1 MKNKNDKIIENKVAL
16 SFREYENKKVL
27 FRLFNNKRDKSKS
40 FLIYEKSKFSTTIKD
55 AFNNDYRK
63 VDIEYDTTKFSSNI
77 KDAFNNDYRKV
88 DIEYDTTKNNR
99 FKKVNLLIDLN
110 SYLDKSKKNLY
121 LDLINSNKEF
131 IKKNKV
137 DNSIIENIKFFEDKI
152 KSL

>member
-1 MKNKNDKIIENKVAL
+1 MSNKKNDNKIIENKVAL

-27 FRLFNNKRDKSKS
+27 FRLFNTKREKSKS
-40 FLIYEKSKFSTTIKD
+40 FNIYEKAKFSTTIKL
-55 AFNNDYRK
+55 
-63 VDIEYDTTKFSSNI
+63 
-77 KDAFNNDYRKV
+77 AFNNDYRKV

-137 DNSIIENIKFFEDKI
+137 DNSIIENIKYFENKI
-152 KSL
+152 NSL

>member
-1 MKNKNDKIIENKVAL
+1 MTKTKNIIENKIAL
-16 SFREYENKKVL
+16 SFREFKDKKVL
-27 FRLFNNKRDKSKS
+27 FRLFNNKRDKTKS
-40 FLIYEKSKFSTTIKD
+40 FIIYEKAKFSTTIEK

-63 VDIEYDTTKFSSNI
+63 VDIEYG
-77 KDAFNNDYRKV
+77 
-88 DIEYDTTKNNR
+88 TTKNNR

-110 SYLDKSKKNLY
+110 SYLDKNKKNLY

-137 DNSIIENIKFFEDKI
+137 DNSIIENIKFFEEKI

>member
-40 FLIYEKSKFSTTIKD
+40 FLIYEKSKFSTTIKE
-55 AFNNDYRK
+55 AFN
-63 VDIEYDTTKFSSNI
+63 S
-77 KDAFNNDYRKV
+77 DYRKV

-137 DNSIIENIKFFEDKI
+137 DNSIIENIKFFEEKI

>member
-1 MKNKNDKIIENKVAL
+1 MTTKKNIIENKIAL
-16 SFREYENKKVL
+16 SFREFKDKKVL
-27 FRLFNNKRDKSKS
+27 FRLFNNKRDKTKS
-40 FLIYEKSKFSTTIKD
+40 FIIYEKAKFSTTIEN

-63 VDIEYDTTKFSSNI
+63 VDIEYDTT
-77 KDAFNNDYRKV
+77 R
-88 DIEYDTTKNNR
+88 NNR

-110 SYLDKSKKNLY
+110 SYIDKSKKDLY

-137 DNSIIENIKFFEDKI
+137 DNSIIENIKFFEEKI

>member
-1 MKNKNDKIIENKVAL
+1 MSNKKNDKIIENKVAL
-16 SFREYENKKVL
+16 SFREYENKKIL

-40 FLIYEKSKFSTTIKD
+40 FLIYEKSKFSTTIKE
-55 AFNNDYRK
+55 AFN
-63 VDIEYDTTKFSSNI
+63 S
-77 KDAFNNDYRKV
+77 DYRKV

-137 DNSIIENIKFFEDKI
+137 DNSIIENIKFFEEKI

>member
-40 FLIYEKSKFSTTIKD
+40 FLIYEKAKFSTTIKD
-55 AFNNDYRK
+55 AFN
-63 VDIEYDTTKFSSNI
+63 S
-77 KDAFNNDYRKV
+77 DYRKV

-137 DNSIIENIKFFEDKI
+137 DNSIIENIKFFEEKI